1 MKRFT
6 SLTAA
11 VFTAAFLAAATSV
24 SAQDSNVDQRTYLT
38 FSGPVQMPG
47 ITLPAG
53 KYVFKLAPT
62 ALHNVMQVFDG
73 EEKHIVGQWFF
84 VPVERTN
91 EEQSKADGKPVVMFR
106 EMPEGMTPAVHY
118 FFYPTD
124 LRGKEFIYPKDQALK
139 IAAATHETVLATD
152 SDAAKGG
159 EAHVFRVEPSGTE
172 SQYDQNA
179 KASNTV
185 SNPEPF
191 SQEPSKADGKPVVMF
206 REMPEGITPAVHYF
220 FYPTDLR
227 GKEFIYPKAQAL
239 KIAAATH
246 ETVLATDTDVEKG
259 GEAHV
264 FRVEPS
270 GTESQYDQNAKAS
283 NTVSNPEPF
292 SQEPSKAESS
302 TTPSTASLNSQSDLN
317 NSPASGPPAPARQ
330 AVGTAGQNP
339 APAPA
344 SRQQASNELPKTA
357 SPYGLIG
364 LLGLLSLAGGFGLR
378 LARSTY

>member
-11 VFTAAFLAAATSV
+11 IFTAAFLAATSV

-47 ITLPAG
+47 VTLPAG

-62 ALHNVMQVFDG
+62 ALRNVMQVFDG
-73 EEKHIVGQWFF
+73 EEKHIIGQWFF

-91 EEQSKADGKPVVMFR
+91 EEQAKADGKPVVMFR
-106 EMPEGMTPAVHY
+106 EMPEGVTPAVHF

-124 LRGKEFIYPKDQALK
+124 LRGKEFIYPKEQALK

-152 SDAAKGG
+152 SDVAKGG
-159 EAHVFRVEPSGTE
+159 EAHVFRVEPNG
-172 SQYDQNA
+172 A
-179 KASNTV
+179 
-185 SNPEPF
+185 
-191 SQEPSKADGKPVVMF
+191 
-206 REMPEGITPAVHYF
+206 
-220 FYPTDLR
+220 
-227 GKEFIYPKAQAL
+227 
-239 KIAAATH
+239 
-246 ETVLATDTDVEKG
+246 
-259 GEAHV
+259 
-264 FRVEPS
+264 
-270 GTESQYDQNAKAS
+270 ESQYDQNAKAS

-292 SQEPSKAESS
+292 SQEPSKAEPS
-302 TTPSTASLNSQSDLN
+302 TPSTASLNSQSDLN
-317 NSPASGPPAPARQ
+317 NSPASGPPAPAPQ

-344 SRQQASNELPKTA
+344 PRQQASSELPKTA
-357 SPYGLIG
+357 SPFALIG
-364 LLGLLSLAGGFGLR
+364 LLGLLSLAGGVGLR

>member
-73 EEKHIVGQWFF
+73 EEKNIIGQWFF
-84 VPVERTN
+84 VPVERTT

-106 EMPEGMTPAVHY
+106 EMPEGVTPAVHY
-118 FFYPTD
+118 FYYPTD
-124 LRGKEFIYPKDQALK
+124 LRGKEFIYPKDQAVK

-152 SDAAKGG
+152 SDVAKGG
-159 EAHVFRVEPSGTE
+159 DAHVFRVEPNGTE

-179 KASNTV
+179 KASDTV

-191 SQEPSKADGKPVVMF
+191 SQEP
-206 REMPEGITPAVHYF
+206 
-220 FYPTDLR
+220 
-227 GKEFIYPKAQAL
+227 AQA
-239 KIAAATH
+239 
-246 ETVLATDTDVEKG
+246 E
-259 GEAHV
+259 
-264 FRVEPS
+264 
-270 GTESQYDQNAKAS
+270 
-283 NTVSNPEPF
+283 
-292 SQEPSKAESS
+292 
-302 TTPSTASLNSQSDLN
+302 PSTASLNSQSDLN
-317 NSPASGPPAPARQ
+317 NSPASGPPAPAQRV
-330 AVGTAGQNP
+330 VGTSGQNP

-344 SRQQASNELPKTA
+344 PRQQASSELPKTA
-357 SPYGLIG
+357 SPYAFIG

-378 LARSTY
+378 LARNTY

>member
-11 VFTAAFLAAATSV
+11 IFTAAFLAAATSV

-73 EEKHIVGQWFF
+73 EEKNIIGQWFF
-84 VPVERTN
+84 VPVERTT

-106 EMPEGMTPAVHY
+106 EMPEGVTPAVHY
-118 FFYPTD
+118 FYYPTD
-124 LRGKEFIYPKDQALK
+124 LRGKEFIYPKDQAVK

-152 SDAAKGG
+152 SDVAKGG
-159 EAHVFRVEPSGTE
+159 DAHVFRVEPNGTE

-179 KASNTV
+179 KASDTV

-191 SQEPSKADGKPVVMF
+191 SQEPA
-206 REMPEGITPAVHYF
+206 
-220 FYPTDLR
+220 
-227 GKEFIYPKAQAL
+227 
-239 KIAAATH
+239 
-246 ETVLATDTDVEKG
+246 
-259 GEAHV
+259 
-264 FRVEPS
+264 
-270 GTESQYDQNAKAS
+270 
-283 NTVSNPEPF
+283 
-292 SQEPSKAESS
+292 KAES
-302 TTPSTASLNSQSDLN
+302 STASLNSQSDLN
-317 NSPASGPPAPARQ
+317 NSPASGPPAPAQRV
-330 AVGTAGQNP
+330 VGTSGQNP

-344 SRQQASNELPKTA
+344 PRQQASSELPKTA
-357 SPYGLIG
+357 SPYAFIG

-378 LARSTY
+378 LARNTY

>member
-1 MKRFT
+1 MKFDAKQEQEDRMKRFT

-47 ITLPAG
+47 VTLPAG

-73 EEKHIVGQWFF
+73 EEKHIIGQWFF

-91 EEQSKADGKPVVMFR
+91 DEQAKADGKPVVMFR

-124 LRGKEFIYPKDQALK
+124 LRGKEFIYPKEQALK

-152 SDAAKGG
+152 SDVAKGD
-159 EAHVFRVEPSGTE
+159 EAHVFRVEPNG
-172 SQYDQNA
+172 A
-179 KASNTV
+179 
-185 SNPEPF
+185 
-191 SQEPSKADGKPVVMF
+191 
-206 REMPEGITPAVHYF
+206 
-220 FYPTDLR
+220 
-227 GKEFIYPKAQAL
+227 
-239 KIAAATH
+239 
-246 ETVLATDTDVEKG
+246 
-259 GEAHV
+259 
-264 FRVEPS
+264 
-270 GTESQYDQNAKAS
+270 ESQYDQNAKAS

-292 SQEPSKAESS
+292 SQEPSKAEPS
-302 TTPSTASLNSQSDLN
+302 TAPSTASLNSQSDLN

-344 SRQQASNELPKTA
+344 PRQQAASELPKTG
-357 SPYGLIG
+357 SPYALIG